1 MDSVKTFHP
10 RQSVILAVADSEALR
25 NLVGFHHHDLRVDAS
40 KSYEDRA
47 SCLRQRAKMK
57 REYFVKVVGE
67 TLDSLPQEFRSRIPH
82 IAVLV
87 EDMPAH
93 QPSPQ
98 SGRKGSCFWVSSTAC
113 LRPRRAILTCRQG
126 LITSCS
132 IRRISKR
139 SSPARRKSGNKSA

>member
-25 NLVGFHHHDLRVDAS
+25 NLVGFHHHDLGVDAS

-67 TLDSLPQEFRSRIPH
+67 TLDSLPQEFRSAFRTSLFWWRICRRTSH
-82 IAVLV
+82 R
-87 EDMPAH
+87 
-93 QPSPQ
+93 PQ
-98 SGRKGSCFWVSSTAC
+98 LFDERHGA
-113 LRPRRAILTCRQG
+113 
-126 LITSCS
+126 S
-132 IRRISKR
+132 I
-139 SSPARRKSGNKSA
+139 